1 MKLIKFK
8 DNCTVLRDTGTY
20 DEYDEPVLET
30 VYEGACCYQEGSV
43 SLTGIIIR
51 KPTVYLPSNGVLVYI
66 NDIVHITTE
75 TGREINSEVELARD
89 IRFVGSSTQITK
101 MELKQGVGRDVRRA
115 ADDESGDNGEDG
127 TDEGNGTESGADG
140 TESGENGD
148 AEEDSGNNEGNE
160 ELYGAQQ
167 EGV

>member
-8 DNCTVLRDTGTY
+8 DKCTVLRDTGDY
-20 DEYDEPVLET
+20 DEYDEPVRET
-30 VYEGACCYQEGSV
+30 VYEGACCYQEGGV

-51 KPTVYLPSNGVLVYI
+51 KPTVYLPSNDVLVYI

-101 MELKQGVGRDVRRA
+101 MELKQGVGKDVRRA
-115 ADDESGDNGEDG
+115 DESGSDADDEGADGGDTGDAP
-127 TDEGNGTESGADG
+127 ESGAEG
-140 TESGENGD
+140 SESGENGES
-148 AEEDSGNNEGNE
+148 AGNDGNETENEGK
-160 ELYGAQQ
+160 
-167 EGV
+167 